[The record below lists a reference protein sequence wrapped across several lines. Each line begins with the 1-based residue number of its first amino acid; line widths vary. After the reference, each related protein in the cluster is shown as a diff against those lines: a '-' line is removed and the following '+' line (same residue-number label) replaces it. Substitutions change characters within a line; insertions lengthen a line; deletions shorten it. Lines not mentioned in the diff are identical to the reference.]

1 VVALLAMLVPLTLFF
16 AAAQLSLS
24 FFAGS
29 FKEAQSTISP
39 MLIVVIVLAA
49 IGLMPGV
56 VSLNVGTALVP
67 VLNVSLA
74 TKEVIAGTAS
84 VGLLALVYASL
95 LVLAGA
101 SLVVAARLFRRETI
115 IFRS

>member
-1 VVALLAMLVPLTLFF
+1 
-16 AAAQLSLS
+16 
-24 FFAGS
+24 
-29 FKEAQSTISP
+29 
-39 MLIVVIVLAA
+39 
-49 IGLMPGV
+49 
-56 VSLNVGTALVP
+56 
-67 VLNVSLA
+67 
-74 TKEVIAGTAS
+74 